1 METNGAKIVSTRAWK
16 KNEKL
21 ELLVGCIA
29 ELREADEGLLRA
41 GENDFSIMYST
52 RKRSAQLWLG
62 PAAFINHDCKPNC
75 KFVPA
80 DGNAACVKVLRDI
93 EPGDEV
99 TCFYGEGFF
108 GEKNEH
114 CECYTCER
122 RGEGAFR
129 LQPKEPLPP
138 RPVDKYELRE
148 TKRRLQQGL
157 DGPRACA
164 HPPPLRRDLFCGECG
179 AGPCPVGLSS
189 SAAPPAPAPS
199 LPSARL
205 VPPGTPTWSPRQDL
219 TPEHPSLHLSPSEE
233 HRSGV
238 GGVAAGLS
246 RSSSPLKRPCSH
258 SCPFLSPLPLPWAST
273 AACQPL
279 RPPPCGARPD
289 ASPLWLQWLP
299 QPQLRVR
306 PRRRRRP
313 QPRRAP
319 APPVLRAARV
329 SLHRWGGCGPHCC
342 LRAEALVALGPA
354 ARARWAPQQD
364 WHWAR
369 RYGLPYVVRV
379 DLSRVAPAPPA
390 TATPV
395 PAGTPG
401 PIPIPKQALAFA
413 PFSPPKR
420 LRLVVSHGS
429 IDLDVNGDGP

>member
-1 METNGAKIVSTRAWK
+1 M
-16 KNEKL
+16 
-21 ELLVGCIA
+21 GCIA

-129 LQPKEPLPP
+129 LRPREPLPP
-138 RPVDKYELRE
+138 PPLDKYELRE
-148 TKRRLQQGL
+148 TKRRLQRGL
-157 DGPRACA
+157 DGHRASA
-164 HPPPLRRDLFCGECG
+164 HPAPLRRDPFC
-179 AGPCPVGLSS
+179 
-189 SAAPPAPAPS
+189 
-199 LPSARL
+199 
-205 VPPGTPTWSPRQDL
+205 
-219 TPEHPSLHLSPSEE
+219 
-233 HRSGV
+233 
-238 GGVAAGLS
+238 
-246 RSSSPLKRPCSH
+246 
-258 SCPFLSPLPLPWAST
+258 

-279 RPPPCGARPD
+279 CPPPFAARPD
-289 ASPLWLQWLP
+289 AAPLWLQWLP

-313 QPRRAP
+313 KPRRAP

-342 LRAEALVALGPA
+342 LQAEALVALGPA
-354 ARARWAPQQD
+354 SRARWVPQQD

-379 DLSRVAPAPPA
+379 DLSRMASASPA
-390 TATPV
+390 TATPA
-395 PAGTPG
+395 PARTPG
-401 PIPIPKQALAFA
+401 PIPIPKQALAFT

-429 IDLDVNGDGP
+429 IDLDVNSDGP